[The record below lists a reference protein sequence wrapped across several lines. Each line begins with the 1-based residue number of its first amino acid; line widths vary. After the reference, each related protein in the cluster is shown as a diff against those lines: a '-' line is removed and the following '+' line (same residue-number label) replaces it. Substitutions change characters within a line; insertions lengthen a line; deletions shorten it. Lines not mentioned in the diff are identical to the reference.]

1 MKKSLALTA
10 LALIALTGCAHTKE
24 ASNPPSS
31 ASPTSTTATPSQTHS
46 PTNTESATPTAEPTE
61 TPAQTADP
69 LPGNTNGEYP
79 DSQAT
84 QQYTAHVADNGD
96 ITWTD
101 KDGNPVPTVSWETV
115 MSYPFTQEELAKIQ
129 GGLEGIEPEYPE
141 GVTPPAEEN
150 PDDFC
155 ATLDPDTASSGEI
168 QYCNVEVGTPVT
180 GNGS

>member
-10 LALIALTGCAHTKE
+10 LALIALTGCSANE
-24 ASNPPSS
+24 SAPPNESS
-31 ASPTSTTATPSQTHS
+31 TASPSATTASTTPTPTVE
-46 PTNTESATPTAEPTE
+46 PTTEPATESAL
-61 TPAQTADP
+61 TADP
-69 LPGNTNGEYP
+69 LPRTTNGQYP
-79 DSQAT
+79 DSQAVAA

-101 KDGNPVPTVSWETV
+101 KDGNPVPEVSWETV

-129 GGLEGIEPEYPE
+129 GGLEGIEPEYPK

>member
-1 MKKSLALTA
+1 MKKSLATVS
-10 LALIALTGCAHTKE
+10 LALLVLTGCAANNT
-24 ASNPPSS
+24 ASNE
-31 ASPTSTTATPSQTHS
+31 STTASPSATTASTTPT
-46 PTNTESATPTAEPTE
+46 PTVEPTTEPATESAL
-61 TPAQTADP
+61 TADP

-79 DSQAT
+79 DSQVVAA

-115 MSYPFTQEELAKIQ
+115 MSYPFTQEELVKIQ